1 MLFRHFLFSL
11 LTVITVGAAII
22 PAKIRRDHVP
32 ESKSNR
38 TSHIT
43 FDPLISTIPIR
54 GGQYDFFLQLK
65 LYWIDGVNSGS
76 RFPPGYPKTE
86 YRYQVRFS
94 TITLACTFRYK
105 PRIKQYQ
112 VDAVLKRSMLHFSDP
127 RKQDDEVYQG
137 VARAWDTHKSDEN
150 EGVTYLTIRVNVRNR
165 REMTYGDAVDAIT
178 GVNRIRLEWPKLDMG
193 CRIHNIFQGRDVDL
207 GDIELYYDPRA
218 NPYLITT
225 A

>member
-1 MLFRHFLFSL
+1 MLFRHFLLSL
-11 LTVITVGAAII
+11 LTLITVGAAII
-22 PAKIRRDHVP
+22 PEKFRRDHVP
-32 ESKSNR
+32 ESKTN
-38 TSHIT
+38 
-43 FDPLISTIPIR
+43 LQ
-54 GGQYDFFLQLK
+54 GGQ
-65 LYWIDGVNSGS
+65 
-76 RFPPGYPKTE
+76 FPPGYPKTE

-94 TITLACTFRYK
+94 NITLACTFRYK

-112 VDAVLKRSMLHFSDP
+112 VDAVLKRSMLRFSDP

-165 REMTYGDAVDAIT
+165 REMTYGDAVDAII
-178 GVNRIRLEWPKLDMG
+178 GVNRIRLQWPKLDMG

-218 NPYLITT
+218 NPYLVTT